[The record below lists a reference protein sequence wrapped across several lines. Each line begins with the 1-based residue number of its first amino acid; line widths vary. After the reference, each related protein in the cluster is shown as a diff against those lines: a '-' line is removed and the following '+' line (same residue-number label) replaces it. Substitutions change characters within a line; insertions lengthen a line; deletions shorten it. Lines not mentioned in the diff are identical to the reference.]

1 MHYSCNT
8 VNAPKGETENISRSW
23 QLFTAQP
30 LQADR
35 LQHVDLGRRCFPFV
49 QPPCRSSE
57 RRLVQLKCCS
67 GRVSALAGRLWVRSR
82 PGHNKDCKNGTHS
95 FPAWHCSIRGLEV
108 GGWITQ
114 RFPGVA
120 PLLPTAP
127 SGDEVSNAED
137 KFCIVLDVTITETFP
152 LMCSAHP
159 ELIFLHWF
167 LQHSCR

>member
-49 QPPCRSSE
+49 PPPCRSSG

-82 PGHNKDCKNGTHS
+82 PGHNEDCKNGAHCLR
-95 FPAWHCSIRGLEV
+95 AWHRCCPSLPQMRRTNFTHWEFGRRLSKPSSSVAACRHRQVQLLGGLENPH
-108 GGWITQ
+108 T
-114 RFPGVA
+114 
-120 PLLPTAP
+120 
-127 SGDEVSNAED
+127 
-137 KFCIVLDVTITETFP
+137 
-152 LMCSAHP
+152 
-159 ELIFLHWF
+159 
-167 LQHSCR
+167 